1 MTEKQQTKKEVD
13 DEVNLQ
19 FISKVRENVLKDPKT
34 QSVVIIRRNEDVS
47 IFTAVDEE
55 NVLLSFS
62 S

>member
-1 MTEKQQTKKEVD
+1 MTKKDVD
-13 DEVNLQ
+13 DDVNLK
-19 FISKVRENVLKDPKT
+19 FISKVREDVLKDPKT

>member
-1 MTEKQQTKKEVD
+1 MTEKQQTKKDVD